1 MNLIYS
7 FERFHPFVTFLYYVS
22 SITIFMLCIHPIFLI
37 GGIVLIVC
45 LNWIQDQFRALKN
58 WWFFIVSTGLIIFIM
73 NPLFNE
79 RGLHILFTI
88 FDHRVTLEAVIYGA
102 MNALS
107 ILGVTMIFVH
117 YNEVMT
123 PNKLLFLFSK
133 TLPKFAVL
141 LMLTLRFI
149 PLMRRRLEEI
159 SSIQRSKGLSV
170 GDGTWR
176 EKATNG
182 LLYVQVLMTYS
193 LEEAIQTA
201 DSMKARGYGK
211 ETRST
216 YNHFLFKRMDFIA
229 AVILV
234 ILLFT
239 VGYGRYRGYGQL
251 TIYPV
256 MEKFLISTEEVFFLV
271 MYLIAL
277 SFPILIKIGGFLWW
291 RISK

>member
-1 MNLIYS
+1 LIYS
-7 FERFHPFVTFLYYVS
+7 FERLHPFVTFLYYVS
-22 SITIFMLCIHPIFLI
+22 SIMVFMLCIHPIFLI

-45 LNWIQDQFRALKN
+45 LNWIQDQFRALKK
-58 WWFFIVSTGLIIFIM
+58 WWFFIVSTGVIIFIM

-79 RGLHILFTI
+79 RGLHVLFTI

-211 ETRST
+211 GPRST
-216 YNHFLFKRMDFIA
+216 YNHFTFKRMDFIA

-256 MEKFLISTEEVFFLV
+256 MENLLISTEEVVLLV
-271 MYLIAL
+271 MYLMSL